1 MTTRE
6 DVRIKLTER
15 IEALKLTWT
24 DYPLVVE
31 YDNAEAVNEAEQSTP
46 YLSVR
51 QVYMDGYQTS
61 LSLNPT
67 HRALG
72 TIILEARAKQGEGT
86 ARLNKLLE
94 HFYPSVHMTDSM
106 SPLRTFAARFGSSPA
121 KLGWVGQAA
130 LIPFWFDS
138 AP

>member
-51 QVYMDGYQTS
+51 QVYICLLYTS
-61 LSLNPT
+61 
-67 HRALG
+67 
-72 TIILEARAKQGEGT
+72 
-86 ARLNKLLE
+86 
-94 HFYPSVHMTDSM
+94 D
-106 SPLRTFAARFGSSPA
+106 AADDCSI
-121 KLGWVGQAA
+121 V
-130 LIPFWFDS
+130 
-138 AP
+138 